1 MHAKYHGVSF
11 QVNKR
16 MANHWQGTF
25 SLVLSKNEGRIG
37 SSLGNPTNVASSGGD
52 ASNSTTGLPGFGA
65 NPNDYVNSDGHIIS
79 DKPVIAKAQ
88 IVYNLP
94 WGFMVGANVQHQTGR
109 LWSRQLRVGGLGFTS
124 SPFILMEPN
133 TGDRRVADW
142 NLIDMRIEKAFKLDS
157 RGTNAAVFGDIL
169 NLTNSD
175 ANESIGSRDA
185 RSANFGLP
193 TRFVNPRRLMIG
205 AKIRF

>member
-1 MHAKYHGVSF
+1 
-11 QVNKR
+11 

-37 SSLGNPTNVASSGGD
+37 SSLSNPGGPTNTGSSGAD
-52 ASNSTTGLPGFGA
+52 ASNSTAGLPGFGA
-65 NPNDYVNSDGHIIS
+65 NPNDYVNSDGRIIT

-88 IVYNLP
+88 VVYNLP
-94 WGFMVGANVQHQTGR
+94 WGVMVGANLQHQSGR
-109 LWSRQLRVGGLGFTS
+109 LWSRVLRVGGLGFGS
-124 SPFILMEPN
+124 SPFVLMEPN

-157 RGTNAAVFGDIL
+157 RGTNAAIFGDIL

-175 ANESIGSRDA
+175 ANESVGSRDA
-185 RSANFGLP
+185 RNTNFGLP
-193 TRFVNPRRLMIG
+193 TRFIAPRRLMIG